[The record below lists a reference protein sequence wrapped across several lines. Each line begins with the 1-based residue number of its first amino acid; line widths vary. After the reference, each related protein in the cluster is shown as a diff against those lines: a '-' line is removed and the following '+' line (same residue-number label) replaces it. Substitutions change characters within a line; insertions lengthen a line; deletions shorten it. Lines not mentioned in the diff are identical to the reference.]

1 MVVLAKRALRFKLD
15 EGGSP
20 SLPGQVLH
28 EACACL
34 RAMCHH
40 PAGKVTRC
48 GMQAGAGVC
57 AASDPRRC
65 AATPHPT
72 GPASSH
78 PLAHPTGASA

>member
-40 PAGKVTRC
+40 PDGKVTRC
-48 GMQAGAGVC
+48 
-57 AASDPRRC
+57 R
-65 AATPHPT
+65 
-72 GPASSH
+72 
-78 PLAHPTGASA
+78 